1 MDGGTVFHVANC
13 STIIMDG
20 GTVFHVVNC
29 YYVNWLKM

>member
-13 STIIMDG
+13 STIFMDG

-29 YYVNWLKM
+29 YCVNWLKM